1 MIAAF
6 GGVTTLNL
14 SQNYLTEQ
22 TLIHFA
28 NSRHSMPALRTVI
41 LSQNKI
47 IERKHKEFIE
57 RLKKMDLN
65 VSTWVIIRNTIFNN
79 IITIIDHIL

>member
-1 MIAAF
+1 MRTVKFIRNKLSDDAVAKMIAAF
-6 GGVTTLNL
+6 SGVTTLNL

-22 TLIHFA
+22 TLIHLA
-28 NSRHSMPALRTVI
+28 NSRNSMPALRTVI

-57 RLKKMDLN
+57 RLKKLDLN
-65 VSTWVIIRNTIFNN
+65 VST
-79 IITIIDHIL
+79 

>member
-1 MIAAF
+1 MRTVKFIRNKLSDDAVAKMIAAF

-22 TLIHFA
+22 TLIHLA
-28 NSRHSMPALRTVI
+28 NSRNNMPALRTVI

-65 VSTWVIIRNTIFNN
+65 VST
-79 IITIIDHIL
+79 